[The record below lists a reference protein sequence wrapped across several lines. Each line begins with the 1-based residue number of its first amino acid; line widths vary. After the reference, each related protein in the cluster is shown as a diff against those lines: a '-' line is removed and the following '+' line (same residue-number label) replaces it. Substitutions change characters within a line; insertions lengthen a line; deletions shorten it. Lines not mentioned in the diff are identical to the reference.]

1 MGYDSLTAILNRHDF
16 EETLTVE
23 YDNDQAGGVI
33 LTPGTGKTLKVVGA
47 LISTEGTTGS
57 VRIHFDD
64 DEDDQVNTVIEL
76 YAASAGSTGYVPLI
90 VRGDRSATLK
100 VTSTLGAG
108 NNYFILV
115 NYEEE

>member
-1 MGYDSLTAILNRHDF
+1 MAIDSQTAIMNRHDY

-23 YDNDQAGGVI
+23 YDNDQSGGVI
-33 LTPGTGKTLKVVGA
+33 LTPGAGKTLKVVGA

-57 VRIHFDD
+57 VRVHFDD
-64 DEDDQVNTVIEL
+64 DEDDQVNTVVEL
-76 YAASAGSTGYVPLI
+76 YAATAGSTGYVPLI
-90 VRGDRSATLK
+90 MRGDRNATLK
-100 VTSTLGAG
+100 VSSTLGAG